1 MNYVEEYILLDKME
15 NAIYKTF
22 DILDLAHK
30 IIDLN
35 NEIIYINRAEIN
47 QYGNRKLFNYHLIV
61 EKHEI
66 KDLEKSDK

>member
-1 MNYVEEYILLDKME
+1 MNYINEYILLDKME

-35 NEIIYINRAEIN
+35 NEIIYI
-47 QYGNRKLFNYHLIV
+47 
-61 EKHEI
+61 
-66 KDLEKSDK
+66 